1 MDKFEHKNV
10 NVLHQNINK
19 MKGQTEEKIL
29 ATNMMALINKEF
41 IKIDRKGVGTKEVNN
56 VQEDI

>member
-1 MDKFEHKNV
+1 
-10 NVLHQNINK
+10 